1 MQVWKAFVAYQE
13 LLVASEYLGRERA
26 MGVIFYTLGEFPTRE
41 EYLYF
46 VESQDT
52 SNASFAAARQYSLIA
67 REIYDAKIK
76 VNEKQK
82 KQCPLFRISI
92 TKTRLYNIKPH
103 FHVVKLGFT
112 GVYIIFLISA

>member
-46 VESQDT
+46 VESQV
-52 SNASFAAARQYSLIA
+52 SSA
-67 REIYDAKIK
+67 
-76 VNEKQK
+76 
-82 KQCPLFRISI
+82 PLFE
-92 TKTRLYNIKPH
+92 KC
-103 FHVVKLGFT
+103 GFSGFCEFYSAST
-112 GVYIIFLISA
+112 QYRVYSANNVLESVS

>member
-46 VESQDT
+46 VESQVSWALLFGKCGISGFCGFYST
-52 SNASFAAARQYSLIA
+52 STQY
-67 REIYDAKIK
+67 R
-76 VNEKQK
+76 
-82 KQCPLFRISI
+82 
-92 TKTRLYNIKPH
+92 
-103 FHVVKLGFT
+103 
-112 GVYIIFLISA
+112 VYSTDDVLESVS

>member
-76 VNEKQK
+76 VNKNKE
-82 KQCPLFRISI
+82 QCPLFHFGSNIFKGNGTLDRFSAIF
-92 TKTRLYNIKPH
+92 TREQLYDSFFAVLKR
-103 FHVVKLGFT
+103 
-112 GVYIIFLISA
+112 

>member
-1 MQVWKAFVAYQE
+1 MFSVQVWKAFVAYQE

-76 VNEKQK
+76 VKHLFFIWQSKLISKVSFIYTEKK
-82 KQCPLFRISI
+82 HL
-92 TKTRLYNIKPH
+92 
-103 FHVVKLGFT
+103 VKLT
-112 GVYIIFLISA
+112 DT